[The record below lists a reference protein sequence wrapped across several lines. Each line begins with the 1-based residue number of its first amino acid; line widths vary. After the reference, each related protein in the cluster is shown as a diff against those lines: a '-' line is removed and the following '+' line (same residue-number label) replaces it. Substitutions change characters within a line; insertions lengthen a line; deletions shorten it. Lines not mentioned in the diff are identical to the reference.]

1 MSVHPAASGPR
12 SDGPVDTRD
21 TEAAWPSATDRQTA
35 ARRAYLA
42 SVADKA
48 PLSGVALGA
57 MFNRSARWG
66 SRRIVEARLDHDGAG
81 GTRGSAVTGRR
92 TPARPRVGRDGSHRH
107 ADEGPPEF
115 PLSDRHADSRPREVP
130 SGATAAGGTPRTTVL
145 AVTVVALV
153 AAVASYDHQRSLA
166 EIAGEDWRAWL
177 LPISVDGLV
186 LVASCTML
194 VRRRVGHSGG
204 VLAWAALLL
213 GLTASL
219 SANVAAAGPTLIGR
233 LVAAWPPV
241 ALLFSYELLMQQVRV
256 NLQRDPGRI
265 T

>member
-1 MSVHPAASGPR
+1 VSVHPLGSGPR
-12 SDGPVDTRD
+12 SDGAVDTRD
-21 TEAAWPSATDRQTA
+21 TEDAWPTAIDRQAA

-42 SVADKA
+42 SVADGA

-66 SRRIVEARLDHDGAG
+66 SQRMIEARLDRDGAG
-81 GTRGSAVTGRR
+81 GTGASADAALPIPAGHAVGS
-92 TPARPRVGRDGSHRH
+92 DGV
-107 ADEGPPEF
+107 
-115 PLSDRHADSRPREVP
+115 DRHADRQRHDLLP
-130 SGATAAGGTPRTTVL
+130 GAMATGGTARTTVL
-145 AVTVVALV
+145 AVIAVALV

-166 EIAGEDWRAWL
+166 EMAGEDWRAWI
-177 LPISVDGLV
+177 LPVSVDGLV
-186 LVASCTML
+186 LVASRTML
-194 VRRRVGHSGG
+194 VRRRTGQSAGALG
-204 VLAWAALLL
+204 WAALLL

-219 SANVAAAGPTLIGR
+219 AANVAAAEATLIGR

-256 NLQRDPGRI
+256 DARLDREKV

>member
-1 MSVHPAASGPR
+1 MSVHPLGSGP
-12 SDGPVDTRD
+12 SSHGPADAGD
-21 TEAAWPSATDRQTA
+21 TEDAWRTATDRQAA

-42 SVADKA
+42 SVAGGA

-66 SRRIVEARLDHDGAG
+66 SQRVIEVRLDRDGTGGTGASAVAALPMPAGHAVGSDGADRQED
-81 GTRGSAVTGRR
+81 TRPPQSS
-92 TPARPRVGRDGSHRH
+92 PA
-107 ADEGPPEF
+107 
-115 PLSDRHADSRPREVP
+115 DRHADPRRRDLLP
-130 SGATAAGGTPRTTVL
+130 GATTADGTPRTTVL
-145 AVTVVALV
+145 AVIAVALV

-166 EIAGEDWRAWL
+166 EMAGEDWRAWL
-177 LPISVDGLV
+177 LPVSVDGLV
-186 LVASCTML
+186 LVASHTML
-194 VRRRVGHSGG
+194 VRRRARQSGG

-219 SANVAAAGPTLIGR
+219 AANVAAAEATLIGR

-256 NLQRDPGRI
+256 DARLDRERV

>member
-1 MSVHPAASGPR
+1 VSVYPTASGPR
-12 SDGPVDTRD
+12 SDGAVDARD
-21 TEAAWPSATDRQTA
+21 TEDALPTATDRQAA

-42 SVADKA
+42 SVADRA

-66 SRRIVEARLDHDGAG
+66 SQRIVEARLDHDWEG
-81 GTRGSAVTGRR
+81 GTRGSAVAARR
-92 TPARPRVGRDGSHRH
+92 MPARLPVRPDGADRH
-107 ADEGPPEF
+107 GDERSPES
-115 PLSDRHADSRPREVP
+115 PLSDRHADSRPRDVASRTTP
-130 SGATAAGGTPRTTVL
+130 AGGNPRTTVL
-145 AVTVVALV
+145 AVVAVALV

-166 EIAGEDWRAWL
+166 EMAGEDWRAWL

-186 LVASCTML
+186 LVASRTML

-204 VLAWAALLL
+204 LLASVALLL

-219 SANVAAAGPTLIGR
+219 AANVAAAEPTLIGR

-256 NLQRDPGRI
+256 DAHGDPGKV

>member
-1 MSVHPAASGPR
+1 MSVHPLGSGPG
-12 SDGPVDTRD
+12 SDGATDARD
-21 TEAAWPSATDRQTA
+21 TEDAWPTATDRQA
-35 ARRAYLA
+35 AAHRAYLA
-42 SVADKA
+42 SVADGS

-66 SRRIVEARLDHDGAG
+66 SQRIIEARLDHGGTGGTGASAVAALPMPAGHAVGSDGADQQADKQPPQS
-81 GTRGSAVTGRR
+81 R
-92 TPARPRVGRDGSHRH
+92 PA
-107 ADEGPPEF
+107 
-115 PLSDRHADSRPREVP
+115 DRHADPQPRDLP
-130 SGATAAGGTPRTTVL
+130 SGATAAGGTPRTSVL
-145 AVTVVALV
+145 AVIAVALV

-177 LPISVDGLV
+177 LPVSVDGLV
-186 LVASCTML
+186 LVASRTML
-194 VRRRVGHSGG
+194 VRRRASQSAGA
-204 VLAWAALLL
+204 LAWAALLL

-219 SANVAAAGPTLIGR
+219 AANVAAAEATLIGR

-256 NLQRDPGRI
+256 DANLDREKV